1 MFKDCLPQSKI
12 FFSDFWGHPFRQET
26 NTEKSFGLFKH
37 RFCSGFHF
45 GIYHE
50 DNRLRLSD
58 LLQECLELFRCGHC
72 RCKLKFYTFDRLNC
86 KMNISFMDIQRV
98 NIIKETSL
106 RFILLIFFLQICKH
120 FYRGMHK
127 LKINFAD
134 KIYLRDRSLVLF
146 FSYLSFSPNWQL
158 YFNYIDFFQ
167 ISILT
172 AVESIEE
179 LNSVRI

>member
-1 MFKDCLPQSKI
+1 MFQDCLPQSKI
-12 FFSDFWGHPFRQET
+12 FFSDFWGHPLGQET

-72 RCKLKFYTFDRLNC
+72 RCKLKFYTFDQLNC

-106 RFILLIFFLQICKH
+106 KFILLIFFLKSANTFIVECMSWRLTLQRK
-120 FYRGMHK
+120 Y
-127 LKINFAD
+127 
-134 KIYLRDRSLVLF
+134 IYE
-146 FSYLSFSPNWQL
+146 
-158 YFNYIDFFQ
+158 ID
-167 ISILT
+167 L
-172 AVESIEE
+172 
-179 LNSVRI
+179 